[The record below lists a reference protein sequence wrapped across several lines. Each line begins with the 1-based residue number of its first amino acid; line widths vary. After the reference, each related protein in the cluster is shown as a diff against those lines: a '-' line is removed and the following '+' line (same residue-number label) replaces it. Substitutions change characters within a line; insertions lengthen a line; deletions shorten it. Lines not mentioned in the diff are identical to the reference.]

1 MSEPTD
7 PQSPTDPENRADP
20 DDRPGPDHPA
30 REPAPADGPR
40 DDRSSAAD
48 TAETGLDAADGGLAA
63 DAERAGSADPAVTP
77 TGSAAPA
84 PGTAGAAG
92 TAGAPPNSFGRRLV
106 HEIVYGGSVTVTI
119 LAIVLALVISAIL
132 IAFSD
137 PDVLAKFG
145 YFFAAPSDS
154 LSALADDVGTA
165 YAALFK
171 GAIVDPATVGAAM
184 HGGSISQV
192 FYPISETIVR
202 SIPLILVG
210 LSVSLAFRAGMF
222 NIGGQGQLL
231 VGALCAG
238 VIGFAV
244 PMPPVIHVIVAVVA
258 GFVGGAVWGWLAGY
272 LKAET
277 GAHEVIS
284 TIMLNYIALYLIQYL
299 LNTTL
304 LRRPGRTDPISPPVA
319 GNAELPHIAGADLRL
334 HAGVFI
340 ALAAAVAMAWL
351 LSRSTVGF
359 EFRAVGFNPDAAR
372 TAGMS
377 VAKVTIWAM
386 LLAGGLAGLAG
397 ANQVLGTEFSLTPQ
411 IAGNY
416 GFDGI
421 TVALLGR
428 TSPTGTVLAGLLFGA
443 LQNGGTAMQAA
454 TSIPVDLVTV
464 IQSLIVLFIAAP
476 PLVRTIFGLRGA
488 HAGGEGQTLAK
499 GW

>member
-1 MSEPTD
+1 VPAESAAQPPPAELADQPEPAETTALESAESPVPGPAASTD
-7 PQSPTDPENRADP
+7 PARPERLTGRA
-20 DDRPGPDHPA
+20 
-30 REPAPADGPR
+30 
-40 DDRSSAAD
+40 
-48 TAETGLDAADGGLAA
+48 
-63 DAERAGSADPAVTP
+63 
-77 TGSAAPA
+77 
-84 PGTAGAAG
+84 
-92 TAGAPPNSFGRRLV
+92 NSFGQRLIR
-106 HEIVYGGSVTVTI
+106 EIVYGGSATVTV
-119 LAIVLALVISAIL
+119 LAIVLALVISAVL

-137 PDVLAKFG
+137 PDVLSKFG

-154 LSALADDVGTA
+154 LSALGNDIGTA

-171 GAIVDPATVGAAM
+171 GAIVDPSAVGAAL
-184 HGGSISQV
+184 HGGSISHV

-202 SIPLILVG
+202 AIPLILVG
-210 LSVSLAFRAGMF
+210 LSVSLAFRAGLF
-222 NIGGQGQLL
+222 NIGGQGQMLI
-231 VGALCAG
+231 GALCAG
-238 VIGFAV
+238 VVGFAV
-244 PMPPVIHVIVAVVA
+244 HLPPVIHVIAAVLA
-258 GFVGGAVWGWLAGY
+258 GFVGGAVWGWIAGW
-272 LKAET
+272 LKART

-284 TIMLNYIALYLIQYL
+284 TIMLNYVAVNLMLYL
-299 LNTTL
+299 LNTSL
-304 LRRPGRTDPISPPVA
+304 LRRPGRTDPISPPVDS
-319 GNAELPHIAGADLRL
+319 NAQYPLIAGSGLRL
-334 HAGVFI
+334 HAGILV
-340 ALAAAVAMAWL
+340 ALAIAAGMAWL

-359 EFRAVGFNPDAAR
+359 EFRAVGLNPDAGR

-377 VAKVTIWAM
+377 VARVTVLAM

-428 TSPTGTVLAGLLFGA
+428 TTATGTVLAGLLFGA

-476 PLVRTIFGLRGA
+476 PLVRTIFALRGA
-488 HAGGEGQTLAK
+488 KSGGEGQTLAK

>member
-1 MSEPTD
+1 VTGPDEPTRPSEPGD
-7 PQSPTDPENRADP
+7 PPGSGDPPECGRPTAESDH
-20 DDRPGPDHPA
+20 PGPDA
-30 REPAPADGPR
+30 
-40 DDRSSAAD
+40 RSSGAD
-48 TAETGLDAADGGLAA
+48 LPDGGTAPGLAA
-63 DAERAGSADPAVTP
+63 DAERAGSADL
-77 TGSAAPA
+77 
-84 PGTAGAAG
+84 GTADDGLG
-92 TAGAPPNSFGRRLV
+92 GPPRTFGRRLV

-119 LAIVLALVISAIL
+119 LAIVLALISSAIL

-137 PDVLAKFG
+137 PDVLSKFG

-154 LSALADDVGTA
+154 LSALANDVGTA
-165 YAALFK
+165 YSALFK
-171 GAIVDPATVGAAM
+171 GAIVDPSSVSAAF
-184 HGGSISQV
+184 HGGSISKV

-231 VGALCAG
+231 MGALSAG
-238 VIGFAV
+238 VVGFAI
-244 PMPPVIHVIVAVVA
+244 PMPPVIHVLVAIAA
-258 GFVGGAVWGWLAGY
+258 GFVGGAAWGWLTGY

-284 TIMLNYIALYLIQYL
+284 TIMLNYVALYLMQYL
-299 LNTTL
+299 LNTSL
-304 LRRPGRTDPISPPVA
+304 LRRPGRTDPISPPVDP
-319 GNAELPHIAGADLRL
+319 NAELPHIAGPDLRL

-340 ALAAAVAMAWL
+340 ALAAAAAMAWL

-377 VAKVTIWAM
+377 VSKVTIWAM

-443 LQNGGTAMQAA
+443 LQNGGTAMQAS